1 MGPRASARDD
11 TLGIRLDQLL
21 GGFNTSNTSKA
32 ITNNSAKTPTMPPN
46 PLADLGAGLSTV
58 SPPNHPSGP
67 VKVGPTGQVERA
79 FSAASTFLA
88 GAMAIN
94 ATQFLGAPL
103 KMLDPEFYS
112 AYMAFTKQSFG
123 VLLTSMTQWWSPT
136 VVRVSGDTSI
146 PKQLARR
153 ADGNLECKFPSR
165 LVMMAN
171 HQLYTDWLYL
181 WWVSYTNN
189 MHGYIYII
197 MKESLKNIPI
207 FGWGAQFYNFIFL
220 KRDWEADKQN
230 FEKHLNQLDDPK
242 KPMWLLIFP
251 EGTNLAKSTKEK
263 SKEWAR
269 KNGLTDMKH
278 QLLPRSKGLQFCLKN
293 LRNSTEW
300 LYDCTIGYEGI
311 PPGQF
316 GQDIFTL
323 RSSMFEGRPPKSV
336 NMHFR
341 RFKISEIP
349 IDNDRAF
356 EVWLRNRWR
365 EKDYLLEHFAQYNTF
380 PEDPNWMIKQ
390 KQNKTKGPIPA
401 KCIETQIKSNKL
413 EEFLSIFAP
422 LSSVLMVLF
431 MFYGG
436 GNPNDMLKMIGEA
449 AAKNEKIA
457 LVRDLTSKD
466 APLKLEKTANGQSM
480 PSFNAIKDAGE
491 TAAQAQ
497 RNLLQKYVAAV
508 KPAAQREIDLPSRAL
523 KASNAGDKPFAN
535 PVKSARNGVAAKKST
550 PRPAVGSRRSS
561 VASLATLPSVSS
573 VQSWRPIK
581 KSTASPSV
589 ASSISTA
596 PSKGPKIAHS
606 GIPTVE
612 AKSAQTQLATKET
625 AAKKLALARKV
636 NDAKAEEEK
645 KKDLPTYKMDQ
656 ATYDRM
662 RAANKPGPVGRKSEV
677 AQKKN
682 PKTAALPVSD
692 GPKKVNVDP
701 EILKRMKA
709 AQKGK
714 T

>member
-1 MGPRASARDD
+1 MGPRATARDD
-11 TLGIRLDQLL
+11 TLGIGLDQLL
-21 GGFNTSNTSKA
+21 GGFSTSNPTENAVNHASKPSTA
-32 ITNNSAKTPTMPPN
+32 ASH
-46 PLADLGAGLSTV
+46 PLADLGAGISTV
-58 SPPNHPSGP
+58 SSPHHPSGP
-67 VKVGPTGQVERA
+67 VKVGPMGQVERA
-79 FSAASTFLA
+79 FSAASTFLS
-88 GAMAIN
+88 GVMAIS

-103 KMLDPEFYS
+103 KMIDPEFYN

-123 VLLTSMTQWWSPT
+123 VLITTMTQWWSPT

-146 PKQLARR
+146 PKQLSKRP
-153 ADGNLECKFPSR
+153 DGSLECKFPSR
-165 LVMMAN
+165 IVMMAN

-220 KRDWEADKQN
+220 KRDWEQDKKN
-230 FEKHLNQLDDPK
+230 FEHHLKQLDDSK

-251 EGTNLAKSTKEK
+251 EGTNLAKGTKEK
-263 SKEWAR
+263 SKEWAK
-269 KNGLTDMKH
+269 KNGLVDMKH

-293 LRNSTEW
+293 LRNTTEW

-341 RFKISEIP
+341 RFKLSDIP
-349 IDNDRAF
+349 IDDDKAF

-365 EKDYLLEHFAQYNTF
+365 EKDYLLEHFARYDRF
-380 PEDPNWMIKQ
+380 PEDSSWMIKQ
-390 KQNKTKGPIPA
+390 RQQKKKGPMSATIIA
-401 KCIETQIKSNKL
+401 THIKSNSL

-466 APLKLEKTANGQSM
+466 APLKLERTANGQTM
-480 PSFNAIKDAGE
+480 PSFNAIKDSGA

-497 RNLLQKYVAAV
+497 RNMLQKYVAAV
-508 KPAAQREIDLPSRAL
+508 KPAAQSEIDLPSRAL

-535 PVKSARNGVAAKKST
+535 PAKNAVTGVVAKKGQAGS
-550 PRPAVGSRRSS
+550 RPSLGSRRSS
-561 VASLATLPSVSS
+561 IATIATVSS
-573 VQSWRPIK
+573 T
-581 KSTASPSV
+581 ST
-589 ASSISTA
+589 T
-596 PSKGPKIAHS
+596 PSKGPKIAPS

-612 AKSAQTQLATKET
+612 AKSAQTQLATRET
-625 AAKKLALARKV
+625 AAKRLALARKPK
-636 NDAKAEEEK
+636 DEAAKEENK
-645 KKDLPTYKMDQ
+645 KEPPTYKMDK
-656 ATYDRM
+656 ATYDRL
-662 RAANKPGPVGRKSEV
+662 RAAGKLAAPPAMTRAL
-677 AQKKN
+677 AQKPA
-682 PKTAALPVSD
+682 PKTAVTSTA
-692 GPKKVNVDP
+692 PKKVNVDP

-709 AQKGK
+709 SKQGK
-714 T
+714 S

>member
-11 TLGIRLDQLL
+11 ALGIGLEQLL
-21 GGFNTSNTSKA
+21 GGFNTSNPSNS
-32 ITNNSAKTPTMPPN
+32 ITKNASKTPAMAPN

-58 SPPNHPSGP
+58 SPPIHPSGP

-88 GAMAIN
+88 GAMAIS

-103 KMLDPEFYS
+103 KMLDPEFYN

-146 PKQLARR
+146 PKQLAKR

-165 LVMMAN
+165 LIMMAN

-230 FEKHLNQLDDPK
+230 FKKHLSQLDDPK
-242 KPMWLLIFP
+242 QPMWLLIFP

-263 SKEWAR
+263 SKEWAK

-278 QLLPRSKGLQFCLKN
+278 QLLPRSKGLQFCLQN
-293 LRNSTEW
+293 LKNSTEW

-349 IDNDRAF
+349 IDNDKAF

-365 EKDYLLEHFAQYNTF
+365 EKDYLLEHFVRHNRF
-380 PEDPNWMIKQ
+380 PEEPNWMLKQ
-390 KQNKTKGPIPA
+390 KQAKTKGAMPA
-401 KCIETQIKSNKL
+401 KFIETQIKSNNL

-436 GNPNDMLKMIGEA
+436 GNPNDMIKMIGEA
-449 AAKNEKIA
+449 AAKNEKVA

-466 APLKLEKTANGQSM
+466 NPLKLEKTAKGQSM
-480 PSFNAIKDAGE
+480 PSFNAIKGAGE

-508 KPAAQREIDLPSRAL
+508 KPSAQREIDLPNRAL
-523 KASNAGDKPFAN
+523 KASNAGNKPFAN
-535 PVKSARNGVAAKKST
+535 PVKGAFKGVAAKST
-550 PRPAVGSRRSS
+550 PRPGVGSRRPS
-561 VASLATLPSVSS
+561 VATVATLPSISS
-573 VQSWRPIK
+573 VQSSRPIK
-581 KSTASPSV
+581 KSTTAPSV
-589 ASSISTA
+589 ASSVSTA
-596 PSKGPKIAHS
+596 PSRGPKIAPS

-612 AKSAQTQLATKET
+612 AKSAQTQLATRET

-636 NDAKAEEEK
+636 NDVKAQDEK
-645 KKDLPTYKMDQ
+645 KKDVPTFRMDQ
-656 ATYDRM
+656 ATYERM
-662 RAANKPGPVGRKSEV
+662 RAANKPGAAGTKKTPV
-677 AQKKN
+677 QKT
-682 PKTAALPVSD
+682 PKTGQVPAAVGS
-692 GPKKVNVDP
+692 KVNVDP
-701 EILKRMKA
+701 EVLKRMKA

-714 T
+714 R